1 MSSDLGSGM
10 KGMGDRR
17 PLLVEIIG
25 PAAAGKTSLLR
36 VLCSMDDEIRAGLDI
51 GRLRSFST
59 LVRRVGPFVPVWVL
73 DRRQH
78 RWFNRKELKSIV
90 FLEAWYQELEQR
102 GSTDVF
108 AAVFDH
114 GPLYRLAR
122 LREFG
127 PDITRSEPFERW
139 WRACRDRWL
148 EALDLVV
155 WLDASDGV
163 LLQRV
168 QDRGHQYLDATP
180 SGEDKHEFLARYRKA
195 FAEVLEQG
203 AAQRPRMLH
212 FRSDQRSLDEI
223 AGEVLAA
230 FAPEPTGTVPR
241 DGSRR

>member
-1 MSSDLGSGM
+1 MSSDIGSGA
-10 KGMGDRR
+10 KGTGHRR

-36 VLCSMDDEIRAGLDI
+36 VLCSTDDKIRAGLDI
-51 GRLRSFST
+51 GPLRSFSA
-59 LVRRVGPFVPVWVL
+59 LVRKVGLFVPVWVR
-73 DRRQH
+73 DRSHH
-78 RWFNRKELKSIV
+78 RWFNRKEVKSIV
-90 FLEAWYQELEQR
+90 FLEAWYRELEQP
-102 GSTDVF
+102 GSTDVL

-127 PDITRSEPFERW
+127 PEITRTEPFERW
-139 WRACRDRWL
+139 WRACRDRWVG
-148 EALDLVV
+148 ALDLVV

-180 SGEDKHEFLARYRKA
+180 SGEDKHEFLARYRRA

-203 AAQRPRMLH
+203 AAERPRMLL
-212 FRSDQRSLDEI
+212 FRSDQKSVDEI
-223 AGEVLAA
+223 ADEVLAA

-241 DGSRR
+241 ERLR